1 MRNKIIP
8 YHPKLKEYAKQLR
21 KKSTLA
27 EVLLWKNIKNKALGV
42 QFHRQVPM
50 LNYIV
55 DFYCHELM
63 LAIEIDGNSHD
74 YRYFEDKNR
83 QNELEN
89 QGVTFIRFTDG
100 DVKNNMFSVSLS
112 LEEKVKILKTP
123 LKSPRGDNSNE
134 KPHSKLVKDELIQTH
149 NRIKP
154 FIHRTP
160 VLSSGLINEM
170 VGADIVFKCENF
182 QKMGAFK
189 MRGAANAILSLSEE
203 ERQRGV
209 VTHSSGNFA
218 QAVSLAAQKL
228 GVKAYIVMPENA
240 PQVKKDGVKTYAG
253 EIIEC
258 ESTSEARETTANR
271 IKEERGATFL
281 HPSNQ
286 DEVIYG
292 NATAAMELLEDYPDL
307 DVILTPVGGGGLIA
321 GTALAAHHFSKRC
334 KVIGGEPM
342 QADDAYRSLIS
353 GKIETNGNFYTIA
366 DGLRTHLGNR
376 NFPII
381 QKHVEKIIRV
391 EEDEIINAMKL
402 IWERMK
408 IIIEPS
414 CAVPFAAVLKNKE
427 EFSSKNVGIIL
438 SGGNVDVTNLP
449 F

>member
-1 MRNKIIP
+1 MKNKIIP
-8 YHPKLKEYAKQLR
+8 YNPKLKEYARELR
-21 KKSTLA
+21 KNSTLA
-27 EVLLWKNIKNKALGV
+27 EVLMWKAIKNQALDV

-63 LAIEIDGNSHD
+63 LAIEIDGDSHGF
-74 YRYFEDKNR
+74 RYFEDKNR
-83 QNELEN
+83 QCELEKL
-89 QGVTFIRFTDG
+89 GVEFIRFSDS
-100 DVKNNMFSVSLS
+100 DVKNNMFSVSMT
-112 LEEKVKILKTP
+112 LEEKIKSLRTP
-123 LKSPRGDNSNE
+123 LKSPQGDNPCDL
-134 KPHSKLVKDELIQTH
+134 KQTLIQTH

-154 FIHRTP
+154 FIHKTL
-160 VLSSGLINEM
+160 VLTSQLLNEKA
-170 VGADIVFKCENF
+170 GCNLFFKCENF

-240 PQVKKDGVKTYAG
+240 PQVKKNAVKTYEG

-258 ESTSEARETTANR
+258 ESTPQAREATANK
-271 IKEERGATFL
+271 IKEEKGASFL

-292 NATAAMELLEDYPDL
+292 NSTAAIELLEEQPNL
-307 DVILTPVGGGGLIA
+307 DIILAPVGGGGLIA
-321 GTALAAHHFSKRC
+321 GTALAAHYFSKKC
-334 KVIGGEPM
+334 KVIGAEPK
-342 QADDAYRSLIS
+342 AVDDAYRSLIS
-353 GKIETNGNFYTIA
+353 GKIETNTTFATIA
-366 DGLRTHLGNR
+366 DGLRTHLGDR

-381 QKHVEKIIRV
+381 QKHVEKIICV
-391 EEDEIINAMKL
+391 EEDEIIKAMQL

-408 IIIEPS
+408 IIVEPS
-414 CAVPFAAVLKNKE
+414 SAVAFAAVLKNRKE
-427 EFSSKNVGIIL
+427 FATKNVGIIL
-438 SGGNVDVTNLP
+438 SGGNVDVRNLP

>member
-1 MRNKIIP
+1 MKNKIIP
-8 YHPKLKEYAKQLR
+8 YNPKLKEYAKQLR
-21 KKSTLA
+21 KNSTLA
-27 EVLLWKNIKNKALGV
+27 EVLLWKNIKNRALGF

-50 LNYIV
+50 LEYIV

-74 YRYFEDKNR
+74 YRYFEDKDR
-83 QNELEN
+83 QEKLEEY
-89 QGVTFIRFTDG
+89 GVKFIRFSDE
-100 DVKNNMFSVSLS
+100 DVKNNIFSVSMS
-112 LEEKVKILKTP
+112 LEEKVKSLKTP
-123 LKSPRGDNSNE
+123 LKSPQGDNSIEENSE
-134 KPHSKLVKDELIQTH
+134 VSMKSILLEVHK
-149 NRIKP
+149 RIKP
-154 FIHRTP
+154 FIHQTP
-160 VLSSGLINEM
+160 VLTSQLLNEKA
-170 VGADIVFKCENF
+170 GCNLFFKCENF

-189 MRGAANAILSLSEE
+189 MRGATNAILSLSED
-203 ERQRGV
+203 ERQKGV

-240 PQVKKDGVKTYAG
+240 PQVKKDGVKTYEG

-258 ESTSEARETTANR
+258 ESTLQAREATANKIR
-271 IKEERGATFL
+271 EENGASFL

-292 NATAAMELLEDYPDL
+292 NSTAAMELLEEQPNL
-307 DVILTPVGGGGLIA
+307 DVILVPIGGGGLIA
-321 GTALAAHHFSKRC
+321 GTALAAQFFSDKC

-342 QADDAYRSLIS
+342 EADDAYRSLIS
-353 GKIETNGNFYTIA
+353 DKIETNDTANTVA
-366 DGLRTHLGNR
+366 DGLRTNLGDR

-381 QKHVEKIIRV
+381 KKHVEKIIRV
-391 EEDEIINAMKL
+391 EEHEIIEAMKL

-408 IIIEPS
+408 VLVEPS
-414 CAVPFAAVLKNKE
+414 SAVPFAAVLKNKE
-427 EFSSKNVGIIL
+427 EFKNKNVGIIL

>member
-1 MRNKIIP
+1 VRNKIIP
-8 YHPKLKEYAKQLR
+8 YNPKLKEYARELR
-21 KKSTLA
+21 KNSTLA
-27 EVLLWKNIKNKALGV
+27 ETLLWKSIKNKALGI

-50 LNYIV
+50 LEYIV
-55 DFYCHELM
+55 DFYCYELM

-83 QNELEN
+83 QNKLEEY
-89 QGVTFIRFTDG
+89 GVKFIRFLDS

-112 LEEKVKILKTP
+112 LEEKVKTLKTS
-123 LKSPRGDNSNE
+123 LKSPRGDNPKE
-134 KPHSKLVKDELIQTH
+134 KNPSSLKDELIKTH

-154 FIHRTP
+154 FIHKTP
-160 VLSSGLINEM
+160 VLSSSLINKM
-170 VGADIVFKCENF
+170 VDADIVFKCENF

-189 MRGAANAILSLSEE
+189 MRGASNAILSLSEE

-218 QAVSLAAQKL
+218 QAVSLAAKKL
-228 GVKAYIVMPENA
+228 DVKAYIVMPENA
-240 PQVKKDGVKTYAG
+240 PQVKKNGVITYEG

-258 ESTSEARETTANR
+258 ESTPQAREATANKVR
-271 IKEERGATFL
+271 EEKGASFL

-292 NATAAMELLEDYPDL
+292 NATAAIELLEDYPEL

-321 GTALAAHHFSKRC
+321 GTALAAHYFSNNC

-342 QADDAYRSLIS
+342 EADDAYRSLIS
-353 GKIETNGNFYTIA
+353 GKIETNDSFHTVA
-366 DGLRTHLGNR
+366 DGLRTHLGDR

-381 QKHVEKIIRV
+381 QRHVDKIIRV
-391 EEDEIINAMKL
+391 EEDEIVNAMQL

-427 EFSSKNVGIIL
+427 EFQNKKIGIIL
-438 SGGNVDVTNLP
+438 SGGNVDVKNLP